1 MPNNDRGITVT
12 ITEETPDTETA
23 EEKVADAIALAKA
36 NGVTVE
42 TAEEPAAQVTVTEL
56 VLPAEYALRAIR
68 AALVA
73 ASKDTYRVILNAV
86 LLTVAA
92 GKAEI
97 VATDSYRLVTVQ
109 FAAPDSPDGS
119 ILVSRDMLAT
129 LAKAYSKSAVAKLHE
144 GTMLIIRASD
154 SGVTRAEVTITHPTG
169 TIVDHNGKVDGT
181 FPDYRQLIPVGDA
194 SGVPMIAFNPAY
206 LGDIAKIG
214 TEVGTDNTTPV
225 RVETWGACKPA
236 TFTILTEGGG
246 DRGMTTKCL
255 LMPVRV
261 EDTVSAADRVAALT
275 KVARA
280 AWDVATIAGPSS
292 VYAAYSAAVDAA
304 DAALA
309 AAAVDAAEVNEEAT
323 D

>member
-12 ITEETPDTETA
+12 ITEETPVTTEETA

-68 AALVA
+68 AALIA
-73 ASKDTYRVILNAV
+73 ASKDTARPILTGV
-86 LLTVAA
+86 LITVAE
-92 GKAEI
+92 GKAEV

-109 FAAPDSPDGS
+109 FAAPDSPNGS

-144 GTMLIIRASD
+144 GTMLIISASD

-214 TEVGTDNTTPV
+214 AEVGSDNTTLV
-225 RVETWGACKPA
+225 RVETWSSTKPA
-236 TFTILTEGGG
+236 KFTIHGLYGELETHY
-246 DRGMTTKCL
+246 L

-261 EDTVSAADRVAALT
+261 S
-275 KVARA
+275 
-280 AWDVATIAGPSS
+280 
-292 VYAAYSAAVDAA
+292 
-304 DAALA
+304 
-309 AAAVDAAEVNEEAT
+309 
-323 D
+323 

>member
-1 MPNNDRGITVT
+1 
-12 ITEETPDTETA
+12 
-23 EEKVADAIALAKA
+23 
-36 NGVTVE
+36 
-42 TAEEPAAQVTVTEL
+42 VTVTEL

-73 ASKDTYRVILNAV
+73 ASKDYARPILTAV
-86 LLTVAA
+86 LVTVAE

-97 VATDSYRLVTVQ
+97 VATDSYRLVTIQ